1 MIVISLFI
9 SSLIAL
15 SFYNFYYKRRNFPP
29 GPTPL
34 PIFGNLIAIHLS
46 GAGELAFKKWAKEF
60 GPIYTYWIG
69 ELPVICVADYEQM
82 AQIFQKDAEN
92 YANRYIFPIQRMAPT
107 PPFRTS
113 RAARFWAGKEF
124 DAAESERK
132 KEGGKQCCTPGLL
145 QIFEELKAMFAKI
158 DLSIDRSE
166 NNEINLAEFVE
177 HSIASIVNQFLFG
190 VKFDEKNAADFYEIK
205 QMMDEHSGEVGGHS
219 LFWMYIL
226 WPDLLRNVP
235 WFRGKRLQ
243 LEERVAN
250 FHRYFEK
257 RIFERQAKMENPI
270 NLEKPSSDYV
280 EAYLK
285 EKAWRDAAGENGHQ
299 FESTYQLGMMC
310 FDLWITGQET
320 VVSVLSW
327 GIALLLNN
335 GEPLAKMCEE
345 IDQLISSETVTEGR
359 RRMITVADKAHLPY
373 TCAVT
378 NEILRCA
385 NIAPQNFIRS
395 VATDVRLANGFVLR
409 RGTCILPQ
417 ISVVLCDERVFP
429 EPEKFNPDRFL
440 DGNGKL
446 RRYDQLIPFSIGKSG
461 TFADGH
467 LRTDICGRTLADGH
481 LRTDICGQFWEKI

>member
-1 MIVISLFI
+1 MKENI
-9 SSLIAL
+9 
-15 SFYNFYYKRRNFPP
+15 K
-29 GPTPL
+29 
-34 PIFGNLIAIHLS
+34 
-46 GAGELAFKKWAKEF
+46 FKKLNISDGQPAF
-60 GPIYTYWIG
+60 GILISNG
-69 ELPVICVADYEQM
+69 
-82 AQIFQKDAEN
+82 
-92 YANRYIFPIQRMAPT
+92 QRW
-107 PPFRTS
+107 RQH
-113 RAARFWAGKEF
+113 RRFALHVLRDFGLGKNLMQQ
-124 DAAESERK
+124 R
-132 KEGGKQCCTPGLL
+132 
-145 QIFEELKAMFAKI
+145 IFEELKAMFAKI
-158 DLSIDRSE
+158 DLSIDQSE

-226 WPDLLRNVP
+226 WPDLLRNMP

-243 LEERVAN
+243 LEERIVN

-257 RIFERQAKMENPI
+257 RIFERQMKMENPI

-285 EKAWRDAAGENGHQ
+285 EKARRDAAGEKGHQ

-335 GEPLAKMCEE
+335 GEPLVKMCEE
-345 IDQLISSETVTEGR
+345 IDQMISRETVTEGQRR
-359 RRMITVADKAHLPY
+359 RRMVTVADKANLPY

-385 NIAPQNFIRS
+385 NIAPQNFIRT
-395 VATDVRLANGFVLR
+395 VASDFRLANGFVLR

-429 EPEKFNPDRFL
+429 EPEKFNLDRFL
-440 DGNGKL
+440 DGHGNL
-446 RRYDQLIPFSIGKSG
+446 RRCDQLIPFSIGKRQCMGESMARMELFLFIANIFSRYKVTAG
-461 TFADGH
+461 SVPPSLKRIPSAVAHCAPFTCRIEK
-467 LRTDICGRTLADGH
+467 RTK
-481 LRTDICGQFWEKI
+481 F